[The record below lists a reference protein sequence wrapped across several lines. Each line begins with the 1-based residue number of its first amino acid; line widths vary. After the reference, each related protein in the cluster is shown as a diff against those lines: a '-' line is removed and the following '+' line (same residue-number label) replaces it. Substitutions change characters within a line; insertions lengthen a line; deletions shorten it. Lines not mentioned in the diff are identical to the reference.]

1 MKIANVWLLA
11 AASSP
16 PAHVDVAAIHA
27 VLEQQ
32 KLGGDG
38 FAAALDELQQRPVVV
53 ETLDEQQRVFSLPP
67 GAITLRE
74 LTFGTAGLG
83 YSVWD
88 AGVGMSL
95 WLSQH
100 AEAVRGKRVLE
111 LGSGVG
117 IAGIAAALCG
127 GAHVTLSDYGFA
139 ADGGGAEAAARAE
152 LLRSN
157 LEANARRSGVSE
169 RCDAVALDWHASLR
183 QGFRPARRY
192 EAIVGSDLCYYEDDV
207 DALAATIVAH
217 LQPGARAH
225 LLSPLGR
232 TGLPRLL
239 STLAERG
246 EVTTEELDVV
256 NNFGRTEL
264 CRVEFCAPG

>member
-1 MKIANVWLLA
+1 M
-11 AASSP
+11 
-16 PAHVDVAAIHA
+16 
-27 VLEQQ
+27 
-32 KLGGDG
+32 
-38 FAAALDELQQRPVVV
+38 
-53 ETLDEQQRVFSLPP
+53 
-67 GAITLRE
+67 
-74 LTFGTAGLG
+74 
-83 YSVWD
+83 
-88 AGVGMSL
+88 
-95 WLSQH
+95 
-100 AEAVRGKRVLE
+100 
-111 LGSGVG
+111 
-117 IAGIAAALCG
+117 
-127 GAHVTLSDYGFA
+127 
-139 ADGGGAEAAARAE
+139 
-152 LLRSN
+152 
-157 LEANARRSGVSE
+157 SE

-183 QGFRPARRY
+183 HGFRPARRY